1 MTFAP
6 CKVTKCPEECPDDCF
21 YPNASTCCPKSG
33 QAICKNKRHQVFTP
47 PNTTEE
53 TTSATK
59 SEDNDMK
66 EATLP
71 DVNEPEKKKNIL
83 QTRSYNNN
91 RGNDRQNERVEYYR
105 GRDNNKYYGRRQ
117 NYQYRPNNRG
127 YYKERNGWSRDYPID
142 PLPPILDYNIYGD
155 DYPGKEEKMVNKK
168 KTLVKYVVNG
178 YKGPEAAIDYF
189 PIPGYKP
196 TVPETEKL
204 CKQSRVF
211 FYIYIYMHN

>member
-47 PNTTEE
+47 TNTAEE

-66 EATLP
+66 ETTLS
-71 DVNEPEKKKNIL
+71 DVNEPEKKKEIL

-91 RGNDRQNERVEYYR
+91 QGNYRQRERVEYYI

-117 NYQYRPNNRG
+117 NYQYRPYDRG
-127 YYKERNGWSRDYPID
+127 YYKQRNGWSRNYPKMIEPKAYAAAYQD
-142 PLPPILDYNIYGD
+142 KNQWDEYGPNAAINPLPPILDYNIYGD
-155 DYPGKEEKMVNKK
+155 NYPGKEEKND
-168 KTLVKYVVNG
+168 
-178 YKGPEAAIDYF
+178 E
-189 PIPGYKP
+189 
-196 TVPETEKL
+196 
-204 CKQSRVF
+204 
-211 FYIYIYMHN
+211 